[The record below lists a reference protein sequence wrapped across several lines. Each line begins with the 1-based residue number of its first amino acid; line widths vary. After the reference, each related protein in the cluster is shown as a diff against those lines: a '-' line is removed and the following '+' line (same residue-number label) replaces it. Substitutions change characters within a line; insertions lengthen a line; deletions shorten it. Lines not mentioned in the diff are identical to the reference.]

1 MDGDD
6 ALEAA
11 AARPAL
17 SSCRSDG
24 ERRFDPDVRGVEVDW
39 ESRFGI
45 IARPKESQTTYGV
58 RLLRRMNGIG
68 GRWLR
73 AVRYQRYFYIALF
86 MIVHVYFA
94 L

>member
-1 MDGDD
+1 MDGDDDD

-45 IARPKESQTTYGV
+45 IAERKESLTPYGM
-58 RLLRRMNGIG
+58 RLLRRMVSG
-68 GRWLR
+68 GGCG
-73 AVRYQRYFYIALF
+73 RYQRYFFYIALF
-86 MIVHVYFA
+86 IVDVYVA